1 MEFVANMVALN
12 STPATPNGTL
22 LRVVVRSTSLSTRQP
37 ESRSSVL
44 IGIQVDRKGLHQH
57 RLRDEEGPI

>member
-1 MEFVANMVALN
+1 MEFVANMGALN

-44 IGIQVDRKGLHQH
+44 IGIQVYRKGLHQH
-57 RLRDEEGPI
+57 

>member
-1 MEFVANMVALN
+1 MEFVANMGALN
-12 STPATPNGTL
+12 STLATPNGTL

-44 IGIQVDRKGLHQH
+44 IGIQVDRKGLH
-57 RLRDEEGPI
+57 